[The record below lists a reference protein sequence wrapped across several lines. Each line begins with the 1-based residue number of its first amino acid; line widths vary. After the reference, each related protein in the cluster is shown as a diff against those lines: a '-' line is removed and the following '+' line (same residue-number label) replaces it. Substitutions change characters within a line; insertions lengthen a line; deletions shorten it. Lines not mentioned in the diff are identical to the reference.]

1 MVYKKVKEYRQRSKK
16 QSQWSKNKDEG
27 QENKGKGQENKG
39 KVKLFNK
46 GQKKSKI
53 FKNLRKQEY

>member
-1 MVYKKVKEYRQRSKK
+1 MV
-16 QSQWSKNKDEG
+16 
-27 QENKGKGQENKG
+27 KGQENRG

-53 FKNLRKQEY
+53 FKNLRKQEHWWANLR

>member
-1 MVYKKVKEYRQRSKK
+1 MV
-16 QSQWSKNKDEG
+16 
-27 QENKGKGQENKG
+27 KGQENRG

-53 FKNLRKQEY
+53 FKKLRK

>member
-1 MVYKKVKEYRQRSKK
+1 MKRQISNLPLPTNKIKRSKNMAK
-16 QSQWSKNKDEG
+16 S
-27 QENKGKGQENKG
+27 QENRG

>member
-1 MVYKKVKEYRQRSKK
+1 MV
-16 QSQWSKNKDEG
+16 
-27 QENKGKGQENKG
+27 KGQKIWW
-39 KVKLFNK
+39 KVKLFIK

>member
-1 MVYKKVKEYRQRSKK
+1 MA
-16 QSQWSKNKDEG
+16 
-27 QENKGKGQENKG
+27 KGQENRV

-53 FKNLRKQEY
+53 FKNFRKQEHW